1 MQLALRAE
9 EIMPAEAV
17 PHRPVML
24 RETLQLLRPAPGAI
38 VVDGTL
44 GAGGHAEALLGAIAP
59 HGRLYGIDRDP
70 TALAHAR
77 ERLAPFGD
85 RFTAIHGDHRELPLL
100 LEQHG
105 VDAVDTV
112 LLDLGISSMQL
123 DDPSR
128 GFALTLDGPLD
139 MRMDPGAGPSAA
151 ELLQT
156 LPESEIASILYRF
169 GQERRSRAIAR
180 AIVRQR
186 ADRPLCS
193 TSELRELVER
203 VMGPQARRFKIHPAT
218 RTFQA
223 VRIAVN
229 HELVGLDVVVSDCVR
244 LLRPGGRVAF
254 IAFHSLEDRAVK
266 HTLRGLAQSC
276 VCPPGL
282 PVCLCE
288 QTSQIRVLTTRV
300 VRPTEQEIRDNPR
313 SRSARLRVGEKR

>member
-9 EIMPAEAV
+9 EIMPAEAI

-169 GQERRSRAIAR
+169 GQERRSRE
-180 AIVRQR
+180 
-186 ADRPLCS
+186 S
-193 TSELRELVER
+193 W
-203 VMGPQARRFKIHPAT
+203 ARRPGASRSIQRHGRSRQFASRSTTSSWVWTWWYPTASDSCGLAGVWLSSRST
-218 RTFQA
+218 LWRTA
-223 VRIAVN
+223 PSSTPYA
-229 HELVGLDVVVSDCVR
+229 DWPKVVSARRGFRCACAN
-244 LLRPGGRVAF
+244 RPAR
-254 IAFHSLEDRAVK
+254 S
-266 HTLRGLAQSC
+266 
-276 VCPPGL
+276 VC
-282 PVCLCE
+282 
-288 QTSQIRVLTTRV
+288 
-300 VRPTEQEIRDNPR
+300 
-313 SRSARLRVGEKR
+313 